1 VTEVCLVAA
10 ADADLRADLLS
21 SPTAREALSTYD
33 LRAPYGNTLAVDTL
47 SLGTAVS
54 LLNDL
59 EWYLTRYA
67 DDALVREPSV
77 DEAEWLSRGLAAA
90 VRDGDRGAAD
100 SGLLKM
106 YGVVD
111 GDLVDP
117 MFLARTERGVPEYD
131 LHDTDETVAVRVTEA
146 EFGE

>member
-1 VTEVCLVAA
+1 MTEVCLVAA

-33 LRAPYGNTLAVDTL
+33 LRAPYGNALALDTL
-47 SLGTAVS
+47 SIGTAVS

-59 EWYLTRYA
+59 DWYLTRYA
-67 DDALVREPSV
+67 SDALVREPSV
-77 DEAEWLSRGLAAA
+77 HGEEWLSRDLAAA
-90 VRDGDRGAAD
+90 VRDGDREAAE
-100 SGLLKM
+100 SGLLKV

-117 MFLARTERGVPEYD
+117 MYLARTERGVPEYD
-131 LHDTDETVAVRVTEA
+131 LRDTDETVTVRVTEA
-146 EFGE
+146 EFE